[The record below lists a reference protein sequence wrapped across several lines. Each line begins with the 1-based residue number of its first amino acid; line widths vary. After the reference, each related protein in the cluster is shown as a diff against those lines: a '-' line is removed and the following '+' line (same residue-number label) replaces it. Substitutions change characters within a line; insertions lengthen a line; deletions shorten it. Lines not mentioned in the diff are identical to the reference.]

1 MDDRAIGL
9 IGLMRRAGAI
19 EIGED
24 NSGSAVSAGK
34 AKLLLTAA
42 DASEN
47 ALRHAERFTQGRRV
61 ITVPLHYTRD
71 ELGKAL
77 GIGGCSMAAVTDIGF
92 ANALM
97 KELSEQKDNV
107 NNEKM
112 KEPNKAKTVNCN
124 ETCNETCNCHK
135 REKSNKDINKNRS
148 RTYTV
153 INVPTQDEI
162 ERAIRA
168 LFGSDLI

>member
-24 NSGSAVSAGK
+24 NSGTAVSAGK

-71 ELGKAL
+71 ELG
-77 GIGGCSMAAVTDIGF
+77 IGCCSMAAGTDIGF

-97 KELSEQKDNV
+97 KALSEQKPDMYAQAA
-107 NNEKM
+107 EMIGQRQAKAARRK
-112 KEPNKAKTVNCN
+112 KETAALKGGRRND
-124 ETCNETCNCHK
+124 K
-135 REKSNKDINKNRS
+135 R
-148 RTYTV
+148 RTG
-153 INVPTQDEI
+153 
-162 ERAIRA
+162 A
-168 LFGSDLI
+168 

>member
-24 NSGSAVSAGK
+24 NSGTAVSAGK

-47 ALRHAERFTQGRRV
+47 VLRRAERFTQGRRV

-92 ANALM
+92 AAGLSPGFAAGADFACSAALG
-97 KELSEQKDNV
+97 LVSFV
-107 NNEKM
+107 SAFGGTLKM
-112 KEPNKAKTVNCN
+112 
-124 ETCNETCNCHK
+124 
-135 REKSNKDINKNRS
+135 S
-148 RTYTV
+148 
-153 INVPTQDEI
+153 
-162 ERAIRA
+162 
-168 LFGSDLI
+168 

>member
-71 ELGKAL
+71 ELGKRL
-77 GIGGCSMAAVTDIGF
+77 
-92 ANALM
+92 
-97 KELSEQKDNV
+97 
-107 NNEKM
+107 NES
-112 KEPNKAKTVNCN
+112 A
-124 ETCNETCNCHK
+124 
-135 REKSNKDINKNRS
+135 
-148 RTYTV
+148 
-153 INVPTQDEI
+153 
-162 ERAIRA
+162 ERAGAGYVRA
-168 LFGSDLI
+168 GCRDDRAETGKGGAPQKGDCGPQGRQEE

>member
-24 NSGSAVSAGK
+24 NSGSAVSTGK

-97 KELSEQKDNV
+97 KALCEQKP
-107 NNEKM
+107 EMYAETIEQRQAKAARRK
-112 KEPNKAKTVNCN
+112 KETAALKGGRRND
-124 ETCNETCNCHK
+124 K
-135 REKSNKDINKNRS
+135 R
-148 RTYTV
+148 RTG
-153 INVPTQDEI
+153 
-162 ERAIRA
+162 A
-168 LFGSDLI
+168 

>member
-61 ITVPLHYTRD
+61 ITVPLHYTRE

-97 KELSEQKDNV
+97 KALREQEPDMYAQAADTIEQRQAKAARR
-107 NNEKM
+107 K
-112 KEPNKAKTVNCN
+112 KETAALKGGRRND
-124 ETCNETCNCHK
+124 K
-135 REKSNKDINKNRS
+135 R
-148 RTYTV
+148 RTG
-153 INVPTQDEI
+153 
-162 ERAIRA
+162 A
-168 LFGSDLI
+168 